1 MLDGEGLK
9 EAQRVARVR
18 GLTHSYRGARALDA
32 IDLDIPAG
40 QMVGLI
46 GPDGVGKSTL
56 LALLAGARKLQA
68 GTLEVLGGDMGQ
80 VDHRRR
86 VGPGI
91 AYMPQGLG
99 KNLYGEL
106 SIAENLTFF
115 ADLFE
120 LSRKQRESRIDL
132 LTEATGLKPFLE
144 RPAGKL
150 SGGMKQKL
158 GLCCALIHQP
168 DFVILDEPTTGV
180 DPLSRRQFWELI
192 GSIKG
197 EYPRMSLLIST
208 AYMDEAEAFDWLIA
222 MDAGRVIGTGS
233 PEKLKAGAG
242 SDDLETAYVSLLPGK
257 DDREVRDLVI
267 APRKSSEEECGQDVA
282 IVAKG
287 LTRRFGDFTAVDHV
301 DFTIERGEIF
311 GFLGSNGCGKTTTMK
326 MLTGL
331 LAPSSGEAYL
341 FGQAVDAGSIEMR
354 RRVGY
359 MSQSFS
365 LYSELTVR
373 QNLNL
378 HARLFHLPREKAEM
392 RISQLTSRFGLER
405 YLDQLAGGLPV
416 GVRQRLSL
424 AVAILH
430 EPEMLILDEP
440 TSGVDPQARDEFW
453 RVLGELSRD
462 ENVTIFIST
471 HFMSEAERCDRI
483 SLMHAGRVL
492 AVGQPAELVE
502 AKAAAS
508 LEAAFIAYMED
519 ALAETP
525 DAEMVSG
532 GDGVKALSGLQDG
545 SGEDAGEGS
554 GHQADATGRAHQALS
569 LWRLWAYAVR
579 ETKELLR
586 DPVRLGFAFIGSTIL
601 LFIFSYGITTDV
613 DRVQFAVLDQDRSP
627 ASRSY
632 VEAFAGSRYFAEGAT
647 LESIAEL
654 EARLRTNAI
663 TVALQIPP
671 MFGRDL
677 KRGGTPQVSAWIDG
691 SNTMRAAT
699 IEGYVAGVHAAYLSQ
714 LSETAPGPVLVQ
726 RGVEIETRYLYNPTF
741 ESIYAIGPAVP
752 AMLLILFPAILMAVS
767 VVREKEIG
775 TITNFYVT
783 PSHRLEFLVGKQLPY
798 IAITMANFV
807 LMTFIVIFIF
817 GVPLKGSFLALAIG
831 ALVYA
836 AATTGYGLVIATFT
850 SSQVAAVFATAILSL
865 MPTFLFSGFL
875 QPVSSL
881 EGGARVIG
889 TLWPTTYY
897 MHMSVG
903 AFTKGL
909 SFGELAPDIVA
920 LACFVPVFL
929 AIAAFFL
936 RKQET

>member
-1 MLDGEGLK
+1 
-9 EAQRVARVR
+9 
-18 GLTHSYRGARALDA
+18 
-32 IDLDIPAG
+32 
-40 QMVGLI
+40 
-46 GPDGVGKSTL
+46 
-56 LALLAGARKLQA
+56 
-68 GTLEVLGGDMGQ
+68 
-80 VDHRRR
+80 
-86 VGPGI
+86 
-91 AYMPQGLG
+91 
-99 KNLYGEL
+99 
-106 SIAENLTFF
+106 
-115 ADLFE
+115 
-120 LSRKQRESRIDL
+120 
-132 LTEATGLKPFLE
+132 
-144 RPAGKL
+144 
-150 SGGMKQKL
+150 
-158 GLCCALIHQP
+158 
-168 DFVILDEPTTGV
+168 
-180 DPLSRRQFWELI
+180 
-192 GSIKG
+192 
-197 EYPRMSLLIST
+197 
-208 AYMDEAEAFDWLIA
+208 
-222 MDAGRVIGTGS
+222 
-233 PEKLKAGAG
+233 
-242 SDDLETAYVSLLPGK
+242 
-257 DDREVRDLVI
+257 
-267 APRKSSEEECGQDVA
+267 
-282 IVAKG
+282 
-287 LTRRFGDFTAVDHV
+287 
-301 DFTIERGEIF
+301 
-311 GFLGSNGCGKTTTMK
+311 MK

-378 HARLFHLPREKAEM
+378 HARLFHLPRKKAEV
-392 RISQLTSRFGLER
+392 RISELTSRFGLGR

-471 HFMSEAERCDRI
+471 HFMSEAARCDRI

-492 AVGQPAELVE
+492 AVGQPGELVE
-502 AKAAAS
+502 AKGAAS

-519 ALAETP
+519 ALAEAP

-532 GDGVKALSGLQDG
+532 GDGVKALSGLQAG
-545 SGEDAGEGS
+545 GREDAGQGS
-554 GHQADATGRAHQALS
+554 DDKATATAAARATGGTHKALS
-569 LWRLWAYAVR
+569 LRRLWAYAVR
-579 ETKELLR
+579 ESKELLR

-613 DRVQFAVLDQDRSP
+613 DRVQFAVLDQDRTP
-627 ASRSY
+627 ASRAY
-632 VEAFAGSRYFAEGAT
+632 VEAFAGSRYFAEGAA
-647 LESIAEL
+647 LLSVEDL

-663 TVALQIPP
+663 SVALQIPP

-677 KRGGTPQVSAWIDG
+677 KRGGRPQVSAWIDG
-691 SNTMRAAT
+691 ANTMRAST
-699 IEGYVAGVHAAYLSQ
+699 IEGYVAGVHAAYLEQMSK
-714 LSETAPGPVLVQ
+714 TAPGPVRFQ
-726 RGVEIETRYLYNPTF
+726 RGVEIATRYLYNPTF

-807 LMTFIVIFIF
+807 LMAFIVVFLF
-817 GVPLKGSFLALAIG
+817 GVPLKGSFIALAIG

-889 TLWPTTYY
+889 MLWPTTYY

-909 SFGELAPDIVA
+909 SLRELAPDILA